1 MNGRTNVTNSGN
13 NINVMEVP
21 LDPVT
26 NFVAVTSS
34 GKVFLTW
41 TDPLNKYATPEGEQA
56 GDPDQLV
63 SVWSHTVIVRKEGS
77 DPVDEN
83 DGVVI
88 LSSSVRDQYKATQY
102 TDSNVENQIEYHYGA
117 FAINE
122 DGIVSEPQYQTV
134 IPYPYDQVLENNTWV
149 QIADAG
155 TNGLAQSM
163 WEVGD
168 EKTVTIGDNQY
179 IVHIIDFNHDSLSD
193 GSGKAAIT
201 FGIKYLTDDT
211 INPVIHATSRNSV
224 WYNRSSI
231 PSTVQQLTYDKMT
244 EDLKSVIV
252 SVKKAT
258 VNRITGYNYNH
269 PDGQTHFLDDNSKD
283 SGYGSLNS
291 LTFLFSSIEV
301 TGGTQYAQA
310 GEGAQYEYFATA
322 SNRIKALQS
331 NNTTPVIWVL
341 RSGNGSNTP
350 PGTYA
355 HYYVYL
361 AQITA
366 SGGSEGCFGQDNLSD
381 NYVKRNC
388 NFCFGFCVGK
398 STV

>member
-1 MNGRTNVTNSGN
+1 MNGRTNVTSSGN
-13 NINVMEVP
+13 NIDVMEVP

-26 NFVAVTSS
+26 NFTAVTSS

-41 TDPLNKYATPEGEQA
+41 TDPLDKYATPEGATAQ
-56 GDPDQLV
+56 DPQQLV

-83 DGVVI
+83 DGVVV
-88 LSSSVRDQYKATQY
+88 LSSSVRDQYSSTQY
-102 TDSNVENQIEYHYGA
+102 TDSNVENQVEYHYGA

-122 DGIVSEPQYQTV
+122 DGIASEGSFQTV
-134 IPYPYDQVLENNTWV
+134 IPYPYDYVLNNNTWT
-149 QIADAG
+149 QISDAG
-155 TNGLAQSM
+155 TSGVAQSM
-163 WEVGD
+163 WEIGD
-168 EKTVTIGDNQY
+168 EKEITIGDSQY
-179 IVHIIDFNHDSLSD
+179 IVHIIDFNHDNLSD

-211 INPVIHATSRNSV
+211 INPVIHATSRNGV

-244 EDLKSVIV
+244 EDLQSVIV
-252 SVKKAT
+252 SVTKAT

-301 TGGTQYAQA
+301 TGSIQYAQA
-310 GEGAQYEYFATA
+310 GEGTQYEYFATA
-322 SNRIKALQS
+322 SNRIKTRQS

-350 PGTYA
+350 PGPNSN
-355 HYYVYL
+355 YYVYL
-361 AQITA
+361 KQITA
-366 SGGSEGCFGQDNLSD
+366 SGGSEGCLSQSNLSD
-381 NYVKRNC
+381 NYVRRNC
-388 NFCFGFCVGK
+388 NFCFGFCIGK

>member
-1 MNGRTNVTNSGN
+1 MNGKTNVTTGPNTD
-13 NINVMEVP
+13 VMEVP

-26 NFVAVTSS
+26 GFVATTSS

-41 TDPLNKYATPEGEQA
+41 TDPKDKYATPEGEQA

-63 SVWSHTVIVRKEGS
+63 SVWSHTIIVRKEGS
-77 DPVDEN
+77 DPADEN

-122 DGIVSEPQYQTV
+122 DGIASEPQYQTV

-201 FGIKYLTDDT
+201 FGIKELMAERLKRYWNVRNNYSPMNT
-211 INPVIHATSRNSV
+211 IGYSKSGIIT
-224 WYNRSSI
+224 
-231 PSTVQQLTYDKMT
+231 TVNGYTFDKMP
-244 EDLKSVIV
+244 EDLKNTIV
-252 SVKKAT
+252 SVNKT
-258 VNRITGYNYNH
+258 TRQEVHGENTGH
-269 PDGQTHFLDDNSKD
+269 PDGDIHKIDDDDTSTL
-283 SGYGSLNS
+283 SHT
-291 LTFLFSSIEV
+291 TFLFSEIEV
-301 TGGTQYAQA
+301 CGTSAYSYA
-310 GEGAQYEYFATA
+310 GEGSQYSYFTNAA
-322 SNRIKALQS
+322 NRIKHLASSPQS
-331 NNTTPVIWVL
+331 NVAWML
-341 RSGNGSNTP
+341 RSAQGAYNIGSTYSSSQLYYSYITTSGTVTGYATDTSTGNF
-350 PGTYA
+350 Y
-355 HYYVYL
+355 
-361 AQITA
+361 
-366 SGGSEGCFGQDNLSD
+366 
-381 NYVKRNC
+381 
-388 NFCFGFCVGK
+388 FCFGFCVGK